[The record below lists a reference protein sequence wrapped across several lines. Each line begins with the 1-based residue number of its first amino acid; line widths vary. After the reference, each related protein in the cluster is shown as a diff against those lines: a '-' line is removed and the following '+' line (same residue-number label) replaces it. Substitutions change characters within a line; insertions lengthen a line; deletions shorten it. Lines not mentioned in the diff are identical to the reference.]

1 MKSGDGDG
9 TVNRRGLEAALTA
22 KWASADHEAF
32 SGENHSGLLKSSKL
46 IAELLAIAGVPA

>member
-1 MKSGDGDG
+1 VKSGDGDG